1 MQQQVGADLFGDH
14 LKGCFTL
21 ISGAGLGRLRLGEW
35 GWGSWGSLAS
45 WCSLC
50 RLSSMVSSG
59 VLVFL
64 SQLGAPKVCVLSWAE
79 ASHIVPS
86 APFYWGAVTKIGQ
99 VPGKGSWTPPPRGEK
114 SVSACGRAGGMENTV
129 APRWLL
135 GNRHVPGGQGS
146 HQGLPCGG
154 GLTLTPCGC
163 LLSHKLRSLVI
174 PAPWEPGGK
183 PCSLHLA
190 CDLLC

>member
-1 MQQQVGADLFGDH
+1 MQQQLGADLFGDH

-45 WCSLC
+45 RCSLC
-50 RLSSMVSSG
+50 RLSSTVSSG

-114 SVSACGRAGGMENTV
+114 SVSACGRAGWMENTV
-129 APRWLL
+129 AP
-135 GNRHVPGGQGS
+135 GGFWVTSISREGS
-146 HQGLPCGG
+146 VATRAYPAVGVSPS
-154 GLTLTPCGC
+154 PP
-163 LLSHKLRSLVI
+163 VI
-174 PAPWEPGGK
+174 VFSAM
-183 PCSLHLA
+183 S
-190 CDLLC
+190 